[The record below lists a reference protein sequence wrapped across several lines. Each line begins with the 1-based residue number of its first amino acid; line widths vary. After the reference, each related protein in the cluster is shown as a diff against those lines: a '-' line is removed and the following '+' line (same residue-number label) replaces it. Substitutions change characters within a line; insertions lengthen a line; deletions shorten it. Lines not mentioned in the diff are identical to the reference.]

1 LFTPIATDP
10 LNRQNQPAEGRLQSK
25 DMVEP
30 PGNRYNDS
38 MSAADNNAFDR
49 GIDPILQIIL
59 SSDKARTVVEYRAD
73 QPLQERIEQLATRCT
88 EGELSE
94 AERTEYEGYVRA
106 NNFVAILQAK
116 ARKLLAN
123 ANG

>member
-1 LFTPIATDP
+1 MA
-10 LNRQNQPAEGRLQSK
+10 
-25 DMVEP
+25 EP
-30 PGNRYNDS
+30 PDNRYNEF

-59 SSDKARTVVEYRAD
+59 STDKARTVVEYRAD
-73 QPLQERIEQLATRCT
+73 QPLQERIEQLATRCN
-88 EGELSE
+88 EGELTE
-94 AERTEYEGYVRA
+94 AEQTEYEGYVRA

-116 ARKLLAN
+116 ARKLLSN